1 MCGPP
6 ASLWVWHAVCKA
18 RVYRRRVVLIG
29 QGKQGGS
36 QAPPLQQAQ
45 HTQRTGKEM
54 VTLING
60 MGERVFAILQA
71 MYDFQPQAREMLNK
85 LVSQG
90 LTHEE
95 VDRVYAMQ
103 YAVVSVPVDEVR
115 LARPRSDWD

>member
-1 MCGPP
+1 
-6 ASLWVWHAVCKA
+6 
-18 RVYRRRVVLIG
+18 
-29 QGKQGGS
+29 
-36 QAPPLQQAQ
+36 
-45 HTQRTGKEM
+45 M

-103 YAVVSVPVDEVR
+103 YAVVRVPVDDARV
-115 LARPRSDWD
+115 ARPRSDWD